1 MDWLH
6 ILGGVSSALVGF
18 KLMNESRNSYWLRK
32 KTKLEIKKTQLEV
45 KKLEREEREAELKRR
60 REQNKRSVR

>member
-6 ILGGVSSALVGF
+6 ILIGGVSSALVGF
-18 KLMNESRNSYWLRK
+18 KLINESRNSYWIRK
-32 KTKLEIKKTQLEV
+32 KTKLEI